1 MADQLFMVKRITDGA
16 VVDFRVTK
24 KGGMFFFFRAAGRI
38 KSTFSRS
45 HAQCVA
51 ALLNCIPD
59 NTGKIIIEEAQ

>member
-1 MADQLFMVKRITDGA
+1 MDNQLFVVKRITDGT

-51 ALLNCIPD
+51 ALLNCIPVNKD
-59 NTGKIIIEEAQ
+59 KIIIEEAQ